1 MRKFFRKRN
10 NKAIA
15 FVDYEYWFYS
25 CKERFNLYPNLQ
37 RWKDEISKRFDL
49 KDVIIF
55 GDFSHENIGGELH
68 KIRSITNTVIETSN
82 TFMRKKKD
90 MTDFIMLDY
99 IYQSIEQQKGI
110 DTYILFTGDG
120 HFQTVVKYLK
130 DKKKNVIVCGFEDS
144 FSKQLR
150 DTASEVIM
158 VDIERELFERN
169 CKMVLN
175 SMAMIEDQKD
185 LLANFLQAVENVSKA
200 SNIPEEEFG
209 KMLVRA
215 LKLGCGAGEELS

>member
-1 MRKFFRKRN
+1 MIRLFRNKRK
-10 NKAIA
+10 KAIA

-37 RWKDEISKRFDL
+37 RWKDEIAKRFEL
-49 KDVIIF
+49 KDIMVF
-55 GDFSHENIGGELH
+55 GDFSHENIAGDLH
-68 KIRSITNTVIETSN
+68 KVRSITNTVIETSN

-99 IYQSIEQQKGI
+99 IYQTIEQQKGI

-120 HFQTVVKYLK
+120 HFQTVVKCLK
-130 DKKKNVIVCGFEDS
+130 EKKKSVIVCGIEDS

-158 VDIERELFERN
+158 VDIEKELFERN

-215 LKLGCGAGEELS
+215 LKLGCGETERR